1 MGFHLLITLL
11 LRHAKLLL
19 FFVAVES
26 IWLVAM
32 EKRRVE
38 DEAALTGAK
47 KLKTDSSQMLKT
59 LHNHLDMVVE
69 EVELK
74 EKQLQV
80 LSLKLAEIQKQI
92 EQQTDKLKSTEV
104 EARDKEKALVLI
116 KNQIKSEEK
125 TLFELRTS
133 LKNT

>member
-1 MGFHLLITLL
+1 MIC
-11 LRHAKLLL
+11 R

>member
-1 MGFHLLITLL
+1 
-11 LRHAKLLL
+11 
-19 FFVAVES
+19 
-26 IWLVAM
+26 M